1 MTKILFIGVLSFV
14 ILSIIILIAYNRHK
28 NKELIKSVT
37 SLNRGTNSELNLILK
52 LLKSGINSKTIFH
65 DLIVKKENDK
75 FSQVD
80 MVIATTQGIIVIE
93 VKDYSGWIFGN
104 GNQTNWTQVLA
115 YGREKYRFYNPI
127 KQVNSQ
133 ILSLKNSLKQFDKI
147 PFFSIIVF
155 YGDCVLKEINYVP
168 DGTIIVKPHRLIE
181 ALNSIKVNNETA
193 PYENKQQVLDILKQA
208 VLDGSNKDYCRQHID
223 NINNIVGKHRILDYK
238 NMRRVKQFTFPIKKG
253 VLSLINVP

>member
-1 MTKILFIGVLSFV
+1 MPKILFVGVLSFI
-14 ILSIIILIAYNRHK
+14 ILSIIILIAYKRHK

-65 DLIVKKENDK
+65 DLIVKKENGK

-80 MVIATTQGIIVIE
+80 IVVATTQGIIVIE

-147 PFFSIIVF
+147 PFFPIIVF
-155 YGDCVLKEINYVP
+155 YGDCELKEINYVP

-181 ALNSIKVNNETA
+181 VLNSIKLNNGPA

-208 VLDGSNKDYCRQHID
+208 VLNGSNKDYYRQHID
-223 NINNIVGKHRILDYK
+223 NINNIVGKHRILD
-238 NMRRVKQFTFPIKKG
+238 
-253 VLSLINVP
+253 